1 MDNKI
6 VITLKDSKKQI
17 NFESNPTLFELVA
30 TKLIIE
36 EVIEHNFHKSEV
48 YETLHHV
55 YNLISDVE
63 EVIRT

>member
-6 VITLKDSKKQI
+6 VITLKDSKEQI

-48 YETLHHV
+48 YEAFFHV

>member
-17 NFESNPTLFELVA
+17 DFESNPTLFELVA
-30 TKLIIE
+30 TKLIID

-48 YETLHHV
+48 YEALHHV